1 MAKFIPS
8 VKPEDFN
15 NSYGEKAVY
24 EALRTLN
31 DQYTVFYSLSWVGIN
46 EKRTIG
52 EADFVIV
59 HPDKGVL
66 VIEVKS
72 GEIEYKNGE
81 WIQTNT
87 KSGQSKRIEPYVQA
101 RKSQFEL
108 LDRLNKNI
116 QEFRLPMMC
125 YAVWFPSVEIKG
137 KTSLPPEAPIEITLD
152 KQCLNNP
159 EKALDKTYSY
169 WATKYRQ
176 VSLDYS
182 QFREVIDVL
191 CPYFHVVPRLKTKIE
206 EMEEVY
212 IQLTKQQAA
221 LLDFLEEQRTAVI
234 HGLAGTGK
242 TVLAVE
248 KAKRLASP
256 GQQVLFLCFNSFLRE
271 SLKKNNTIPLYHYW

>member
-52 EADFVIV
+52 EADFVVV

-116 QEFRLPMMC
+116 QSFRLPMMC

-137 KTSLPPEAPIEITLD
+137 KFSLPPEAPIEITLD

-159 EKALDKTYSY
+159 EKALDKTFSY

-176 VSLDYS
+176 VSLEYG

-191 CPYFHVVPRLKTKIE
+191 CPHFHVVPRLKTKIE

-212 IQLTKQQAA
+212 IQLTKQ
-221 LLDFLEEQRTAVI
+221 
-234 HGLAGTGK
+234 
-242 TVLAVE
+242 
-248 KAKRLASP
+248 
-256 GQQVLFLCFNSFLRE
+256 
-271 SLKKNNTIPLYHYW
+271 